1 MKKWFIFCYLILFV
15 SVPVYG
21 KIITVD
27 LAGGG
32 DYETIHAA
40 VEAAVSGDSILVM
53 SGQYDFTVALGMIT
67 VSKKLYI
74 IGSGYDKVVD
84 GGTKIYDVA
93 GSGLFTFDN
102 NAKGSVIK
110 GFRMQTGATAIS
122 VTANSTTITV
132 EENFIYAATTVNF
145 SSSQRDT
152 VRSNILISADGIN
165 ININSTTGD
174 FISNNLI
181 VGGGG
186 NWTNRRGIYCVSAT
200 GLIIANN
207 IIMKAGDQS
216 SGYGAIYINSCNPDV
231 YSNIFIDNYYSIG
244 LSSASPYVTNNLF
257 YNNTSNGW
265 GVGQNA
271 VEADPKF
278 VNFTPGSTYNSE
290 SPDNDEYDFHLGS
303 GSPAVNTGRVG
314 LSYNDVDG
322 TQNDMGIYGG
332 PWPFLNDLG
341 IPTIPEV
348 ISISVTPAT
357 VSPSG
362 TITVSATGRIGSGVG
377 SKSASAPNPVPEA
390 TKSRTDR

>member
-1 MKKWFIFCYLILFV
+1 MIVCFISIL
-15 SVPVYG
+15 SVHAIG
-21 KIITVD
+21 EIITVD

-32 DYETIHAA
+32 DHETIHAA
-40 VEAAVSGDSILVM
+40 VTAASAGDTILVM

-74 IGSGYDKVVD
+74 IGSGYDKVED
-84 GGTKIYDVA
+84 GGTKIYDVG

-110 GFRMQTGATAIS
+110 GFRMETGATAIS

-152 VRSNILISADGIN
+152 IRSNILVSPN
-165 ININSTTGD
+165 SVNVRINSTSGD

-186 NWTNRRGIYCVSAT
+186 NWTNRMGIYCVSAT

-216 SGYGAIYINSCNPDV
+216 SGYGAIYITSCNPDV
-231 YSNIFIDNYYSIG
+231 YSNIFIDNYYSIAV
-244 LSSASPYVTNNLF
+244 SSASPYITNNLF
-257 YNNTSNGW
+257 YNNTANGW

-278 VNFTPGSTYNSE
+278 VNFTPGSTYDKD

-303 GSPAVNTGRVG
+303 GSPAINAGRVG
-314 LSYNDVDG
+314 LSYNDTDG
-322 TQNDMGIYGG
+322 TQNDIGMYGG
-332 PWPFLNDLG
+332 PWPFMNDLG

-362 TITVSATGRIGSGVG
+362 TITVSATGRIGAGG
-377 SKSASAPNPVPEA
+377 GAKSASEPGIIPEKA
-390 TKSRTDR
+390 NNKTDR